1 MNRCIVKKWMK
12 IKKKCKE
19 YIEETKVIDVKNII
33 QKKKRLKMIIL
44 ERRNQG
50 GEKEEFLEKRK
61 SHAQRLFP
69 RRDILC
75 LEPQMT
81 PR

>member
-1 MNRCIVKKWMK
+1 MQGIYRRDKSDWCEKYNS
-12 IKKKCKE
+12 E
-19 YIEETKVIDVKNII
+19 
-33 QKKKRLKMIIL
+33 KKRLKMIIL

-81 PR
+81 PRWAYGMSWF

>member
-1 MNRCIVKKWMK
+1 
-12 IKKKCKE
+12 
-19 YIEETKVIDVKNII
+19 
-33 QKKKRLKMIIL
+33 MIIL